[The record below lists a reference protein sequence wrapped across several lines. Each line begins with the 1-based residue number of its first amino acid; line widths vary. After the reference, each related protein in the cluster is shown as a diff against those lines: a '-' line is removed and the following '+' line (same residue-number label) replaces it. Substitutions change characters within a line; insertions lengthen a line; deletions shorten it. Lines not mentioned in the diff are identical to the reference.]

1 MVEKGAFI
9 EHCFAITLPLQGRLD
24 PMKIVG
30 AVRAVGAEH
39 VVMSTDLGQAW
50 NPAPAEGM
58 RMAIATML
66 RCGLTEKEMELMAKV
81 NPAKLLDLDKNFC

>member
-9 EHCFAITLPLQGRLD
+9 EHCFAITLPLQARLD
-24 PMKIVG
+24 PMKIVET
-30 AVRAVGAEH
+30 VRAVGAEH
-39 VVMSTDLGQAW
+39 VVISTDLGQAW

-66 RCGLTEKEMELMAKV
+66 RCGLSEQEIELMIKV
-81 NPAKLLDLDKNFC
+81 NPAKLLDLD